1 MLLAQSA
8 LPASNQ
14 GAIAWEFPELEVVP
28 VFSSPELI
36 FFFFFYSLSVCQ
48 LLSFVLLQH
57 GVVQLNE
64 RP

>member
-1 MLLAQSA
+1 MLVQTA
-8 LPASNQ
+8 LPASNH
-14 GAIAWEFPELEVVP
+14 GVWELPELEVVP

-36 FFFFFYSLSVCQ
+36 FFLLLLLLVCQ

>member
-1 MLLAQSA
+1 MLVQTA

-14 GAIAWEFPELEVVP
+14 GAWELPELEVVP

-36 FFFFFYSLSVCQ
+36 FFLLLLLLVCQ